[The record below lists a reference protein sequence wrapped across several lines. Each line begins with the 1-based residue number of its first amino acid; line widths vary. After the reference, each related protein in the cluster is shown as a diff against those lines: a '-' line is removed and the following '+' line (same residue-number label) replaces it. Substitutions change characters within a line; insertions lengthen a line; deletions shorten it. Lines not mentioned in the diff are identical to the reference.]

1 QTSTHQQ
8 VVGKI
13 TFAPDNQ
20 ETEIFKNES
29 ILACSLRAGIP
40 HYHACGGKGKC
51 STCRVFVEHGLH
63 NCSQRNALESAMAQH
78 LGFPPHLRL
87 ACQTKNVHGE
97 VVLKR
102 PVLDHI
108 DLKII
113 MSANSRDFSKS
124 IGQEQNVAVVFTDMV
139 GFTSFSAGIPYYDVA
154 HLLNRY
160 FHQMGEVVFEHHGQ
174 IIDYYGD
181 GFLSVF
187 RGNKKGCCPAL
198 IATKAALAMQETM
211 FQLNKYFMLLYGK
224 IVRIRCG
231 IAYGQAILGWLGAH
245 KAEKYA
251 VVGEVVNT
259 ASRIEQYNKKLGTHL
274 LVSDTVFEKIKDYA
288 ITGKVEKGVSLR
300 GLDKDYTLYEVLKLK
315 DLK

>member
-1 QTSTHQQ
+1 
-8 VVGKI
+8 
-13 TFAPDNQ
+13 
-20 ETEIFKNES
+20 
-29 ILACSLRAGIP
+29 
-40 HYHACGGKGKC
+40 
-51 STCRVFVEHGLH
+51 
-63 NCSQRNALESAMAQH
+63 MAQR

-87 ACQTKNVHGE
+87 ACQTKATRGE

-113 MSANSRDFSKS
+113 LSANSRDISKS
-124 IGQEQNVAVVFTDMV
+124 IGQEQRVAVVFTDMV

-160 FHQMGEVVFEHHGQ
+160 FHQMGEVVGEHHGQ

-181 GFLSVF
+181 GFLCVF
-187 RGNKKGCCPAL
+187 GGYNKGTCPAL
-198 IATKAALAMQETM
+198 MATKAALAMQEAM

-224 IVRIRCG
+224 IVQIRCG
-231 IAYGQAILGWLGAH
+231 IAYGQAILGWLGARE
-245 KAEKYA
+245 AEKYS
-251 VVGEVVNT
+251 VVGEVVNA

-274 LVSDTVFEKIKDYA
+274 LVSDTVFEKIEDRA
-288 ITGKVEKGVSLR
+288 ITGKVEKGATLR

-315 DLK
+315 DLT